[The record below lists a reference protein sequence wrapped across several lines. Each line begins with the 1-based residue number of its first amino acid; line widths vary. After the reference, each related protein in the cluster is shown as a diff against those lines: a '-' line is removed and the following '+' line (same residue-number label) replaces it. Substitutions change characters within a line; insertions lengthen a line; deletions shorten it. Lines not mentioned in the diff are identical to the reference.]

1 MNERN
6 GMNAWFDSFARAFTR
21 WTGTSLAFVLAF
33 VVIVVWLLSGPVFA
47 FSDTWQLVINTAT
60 TIVTFLMV
68 FVIQQA
74 QNREMLAVHIKLN
87 EIIAAM
93 RGASNRILNVEEL
106 TEGEVRQLHERY
118 CKLAAQSLGEADPG
132 RRHTIE
138 EVREN
143 LARRA
148 GPN

>member
-1 MNERN
+1 MSK
-6 GMNAWFDSFARAFTR
+6 WFDRFARAFTH
-21 WTGTSLAFVLAF
+21 WTGSSLAFACAF
-33 VVIVVWLLSGPVFA
+33 LVIIVWLISGPIFG

-93 RGASNRILNVEEL
+93 RGASNRMLNVEEL
-106 TEGEVRQLHERY
+106 TEAEVNALHDRY
-118 CKLAAQSLGEADPG
+118 CKLAVQATTEGDAG

-138 EVREN
+138 EFLKEAERVVQKKQSP
-143 LARRA
+143 A
-148 GPN
+148 